1 MSGMSGYVPI
11 LPLTDEQVLA
21 TMRAE
26 LDESEWSGP
35 RRPVEKLI
43 LAALSSIPWVGTLVS
58 AVTSTKTEEEGKF
71 QNYLLRLWVEEHQR
85 RLIMLGRTFQE
96 VQSRFENFGD
106 EINER
111 IESEAYLALVR
122 KAFREWDQSDTE
134 EKRRML
140 RNVVINAG
148 NTRACPDDVIRLFI
162 DWTALYNE
170 VHFAVIREIFH
181 NPGSTRFEIWSAI
194 YGELP
199 REDSEEADL
208 FKFLIRDL
216 STGGVVR
223 QERDVNNLGQFVRK
237 KPMRRRGAPSIL
249 ESAFEDTKPY
259 VLTQLGRKFVH
270 YTMNETVTRLSEE
283 GPA

>member
-1 MSGMSGYVPI
+1 MLAMSGNGPI
-11 LPLTDEQVLA
+11 LPITDAQVVE

-26 LDESEWSGP
+26 IEKAESSGP
-35 RRPVEKLI
+35 KKALEKLVV
-43 LAALSSIPWVGTLVS
+43 AALSSIPWVGILVS
-58 AVTSTKTEEEGKF
+58 AAANLKSGEETNY
-71 QNYLLRLWVEEHQR
+71 QNYLLQIWVEQHQR
-85 RLIMLGRTFQE
+85 KLIELGQTLQQ
-96 VQSRFENFGD
+96 VQSRMQNFGD
-106 EINER
+106 EINQR

-122 KAFREWDQSDTE
+122 KAFRAWDQSDTE
-134 EKRRML
+134 EKRGML
-140 RNVVINAG
+140 GNVVINAG
-148 NTRACPDDVIRLFI
+148 STRACADDVIRLFL
-162 DWTALYNE
+162 DWTELYNE

-216 STGGVVR
+216 STGGVIR
-223 QERDVNNLGQFVRK
+223 QERDVNSLGQFVRK
-237 KPMRRRGAPSIL
+237 RPIKRRGTPTL

-270 YTMNETVTRLSEE
+270 YTMNETVTRLS
-283 GPA
+283 AKNAQ

>member
-1 MSGMSGYVPI
+1 MSGYVPI
-11 LPLTDEQVLA
+11 LPFTDEQVLA

-71 QNYLLRLWVEEHQR
+71 QNYLLRLWVEEHRR

-122 KAFREWDQSDTE
+122 KAFREWDQ
-134 EKRRML
+134 
-140 RNVVINAG
+140 
-148 NTRACPDDVIRLFI
+148 
-162 DWTALYNE
+162 
-170 VHFAVIREIFH
+170 
-181 NPGSTRFEIWSAI
+181 
-194 YGELP
+194 
-199 REDSEEADL
+199 
-208 FKFLIRDL
+208 
-216 STGGVVR
+216 
-223 QERDVNNLGQFVRK
+223 
-237 KPMRRRGAPSIL
+237 
-249 ESAFEDTKPY
+249 
-259 VLTQLGRKFVH
+259 
-270 YTMNETVTRLSEE
+270 
-283 GPA
+283 